1 MASCA
6 YTHITHAHFTNAHY
20 EHIAHMYTTFTPIA
34 EQAIRHLSHV
44 KFPSTQNAKQLQ
56 NAVAKTG
63 QCCMLLQ
70 FWDVPNQ
77 SEPV

>member
-1 MASCA
+1 
-6 YTHITHAHFTNAHY
+6 
-20 EHIAHMYTTFTPIA
+20 MYTTFTPIA